1 MTSKFAAAAVCLT
14 VLTALSSS
22 AVASQASASLH
33 VPLARRK
40 ISPRS
45 INDFATV
52 ADSIRT
58 KYGRPAIASSP
69 SKKRQ
74 NTANVGIT
82 NQQADSSYFAPI
94 SVGTPPQ
101 EFNVILD
108 TGSSDLWVASNQCLA
123 CPQDSPSFDSS
134 QSSSLSSSQQSITI
148 SYGSGRVSGTVAT
161 DTVSMGGFTV
171 SGQTLS
177 IVDQI
182 SSNFLTQP
190 VSGLMGLAFQTIAQ
204 SRATP
209 FWETL
214 ANENQLTTPEM
225 SFWLTRFVDDP
236 QAQELEPGGAFTL
249 GGTNSS
255 LFTGDIDFV
264 DIPESVTPSFWLLPL
279 QDVTVQGNSVSIP
292 TGNAGL
298 AAIDTGTTLVA
309 GPSTAVQSIFNEIQ
323 GSEALT
329 GQLQGFFAFPCD
341 TTVTVTLNF
350 GSRTWEISDAD
361 FNLGAIDTQG
371 QQCLGGIFDLDAGSS
386 IDPSNSSTPAWV
398 IGDTFLK
405 NVYSVFRFNPPSV
418 GFAQLSDAA
427 GGANGMTGSPSI
439 SASRSLSLTSSSH
452 PAPTASIPIPS
463 VSFLSS
469 SVITAPQ
476 PSGTAT
482 ARITSGGVPLPS
494 SSQSAD
500 SSSNAFASKI
510 PTDCSTVTLSVLF
523 SALAGILASSSL
535 FS

>member
-1 MTSKFAAAAVCLT
+1 MTSKFAAAAVCLI
-14 VLTALSSS
+14 VLTVLSSS
-22 AVASQASASLH
+22 AVASRASASLH
-33 VPLARRK
+33 IPLARRK

-58 KYGRPAIASSP
+58 KYGRPAIASSS

-74 NTANVGIT
+74 NTANVDIT

-123 CPQDSPSFDSS
+123 CPQKSPLFDSS

-148 SYGSGRVSGTVAT
+148 SYGSGQVAGTVAT
-161 DTVSMGGFTV
+161 DAVSMGGFTI
-171 SGQTLS
+171 SEQTLS

-214 ANENQLTTPEM
+214 ANENQLTDPEM
-225 SFWLTRFVDDP
+225 SFWLTRFVDDT

-264 DIPESVTPSFWLLPL
+264 DIPEDVTPSFWLLPL
-279 QDVTVQGNSVSIP
+279 QEVTVQGNSVSIP
-292 TGNAGL
+292 TGDAGL

-309 GPSTAVQSIFNEIQ
+309 GPSTAVQNIFNEIQ
-323 GSEALT
+323 DSEALT

-341 TTVTVTLNF
+341 TTVAVTLNF

-361 FNLGAIDTQG
+361 FNLGAIDAQG
-371 QQCLGGIFDLDAGSS
+371 QQCLGGIFDLDAGTN
-386 IDPSNSSTPAWV
+386 IDSSNSIPAWV

-405 NVYSVFRFNPPSV
+405 NVYSVFRFNPSSI

-427 GGANGMTGSPSI
+427 GGANGTTASPST
-439 SASRSLSLTSSSH
+439 STSRSLSLTSSSH

-469 SVITAPQ
+469 SVVTAPQ

-510 PTDCSTVTLSVLF
+510 PTDRSTVTLSVLF